1 MSRVRTRRI
10 GCRVVYAAGQGYCSP
25 VRPMHTPHSPTAP
38 DARRDAIAAGWRH
51 ALDATTLVGG
61 RADSASTA
69 PQQLWLPLEYSRE
82 GLRPLEAGSPR
93 GQCPLGCR
101 APRRGG
107 ARAHTQLRIA
117 RACHRPV
124 GGWRAASWRA
134 QLAPRLR
141 MAPAAAANEQTARAH
156 VRLQGSSSAAA
167 VGAGAR
173 RATAHSAATRGWCAG
188 SGGLGRCGSSWSLR
202 QTSGSRRLRRQT
214 GKRFEHAAGCEAAA
228 ARRSARGGVRARER
242 AGAARG

>member
-1 MSRVRTRRI
+1 MSQKSSQRRYQFTIFRYSVRRVAHSDTHSTRQLWV
-10 GCRVVYAAGQGYCSP
+10 GGAL
-25 VRPMHTPHSPTAP
+25 TAP
-38 DARRDAIAAGWRH
+38 PP
-51 ALDATTLVGG
+51 
-61 RADSASTA
+61 

-82 GLRPLEAGSPR
+82 GLRPRSGVPERAMPSRVSRAQTR
-93 GQCPLGCR
+93 GR
-101 APRRGG
+101 ARTHTTVDHACVPPPGRWL
-107 ARAHTQLRIA
+107 ARY
-117 RACHRPV
+117 
-124 GGWRAASWRA
+124 WRAASWRA

-173 RATAHSAATRGWCAG
+173 HATAQSAATRGWCAG

-202 QTSGSRRLRRQT
+202 QTSRSRRLRRQT